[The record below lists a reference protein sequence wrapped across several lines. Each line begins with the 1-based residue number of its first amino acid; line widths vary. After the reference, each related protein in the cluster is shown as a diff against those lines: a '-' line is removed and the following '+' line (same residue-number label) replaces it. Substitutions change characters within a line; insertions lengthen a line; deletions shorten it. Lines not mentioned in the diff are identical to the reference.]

1 MHVFITRNKKNTHTY
16 IRFSVEV
23 CRYKQGYKMFF
34 FFFIYVQLLNSSC
47 HDDFP
52 VAIGRTIRNGLVG
65 GIQGL
70 IAHQNGSHHTERG
83 GEGRG

>member
-1 MHVFITRNKKNTHTY
+1 M
-16 IRFSVEV
+16 
-23 CRYKQGYKMFF
+23 F
-34 FFFIYVQLLNSSC
+34 FFFIYVQLLNPSC

-70 IAHQNGSHHTERG
+70 IAHQNGSHRTERG